1 MMKSILIVPVTGFLL
16 LAGLQGQNRAVMEP
30 PIIKG
35 SVDSI
40 SFTARF
46 SELNPEKAY
55 RIGVGVGKGAL
66 EGATIEL
73 ESDDGALQAQVVDFT
88 QGNTSSWWGV
98 SEVTARGFLLE
109 GESVPKGT
117 VTLRFSIPRAAAD
130 KAKKL
135 YVFVAKKYGPTTW
148 YLEDGSELSDQY
160 W

>member
-1 MMKSILIVPVTGFLL
+1 MKSLFSVPVAGFLL
-16 LAGLQGQNRAVMEP
+16 MVALLGQNRAVMEP

-35 SVDSI
+35 STDTI

-55 RIGVGVGKGAL
+55 RIGVGVGSGAL
-66 EGATIEL
+66 EGATISL
-73 ESDDGALQAQVVDFT
+73 ETEAGAVNSSLVDFT

-98 SEVTARGFLLE
+98 SEVSARGFLLE
-109 GESVPKGT
+109 GASIPSEG
-117 VTLRFSIPRAAAD
+117 VTLRVSIPRSVAD
-130 KAKKL
+130 KVKKL

-148 YLEDGSELSDQY
+148 YLEDGSELSDEY